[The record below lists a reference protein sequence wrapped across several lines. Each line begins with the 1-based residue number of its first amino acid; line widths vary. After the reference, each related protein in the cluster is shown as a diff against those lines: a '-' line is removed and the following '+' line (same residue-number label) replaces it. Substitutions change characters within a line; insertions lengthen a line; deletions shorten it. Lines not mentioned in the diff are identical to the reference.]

1 MATIMK
7 SEPTPPDREV
17 LTGLVE
23 RVTYQNAENGFCV
36 LRVKARGSPWSAMP
50 PRSRPANGSQPPATG
65 STTGAFSHQSADL
78 VGHRLHASLDV
89 GRICEVVGGGRF
101 RSRELAR
108 EPDVGGGGRRPPPR
122 SWAVSRG
129 WEGISPLSPLGSAL
143 LN

>member
-1 MATIMK
+1 MSTLSSRTASTDVQASLPTLQVSLSRVGVTGVEKVIRISDDAGVEQYVLCRSSARREKELAML
-7 SEPTPPDREV
+7 EPQRE
-17 LTGLVE
+17 
-23 RVTYQNAENGFCV
+23 R
-36 LRVKARGSPWSAMP
+36 LRA
-50 PRSRPANGSQPPATG
+50 QL
-65 STTGAFSHQSADL
+65 D
-78 VGHRLHASLDV
+78 RLHASLDV